1 MVAAA
6 ANDGGERRVPWIAGG
21 MHYWRVA
28 KADWAG
34 ALKGLHAQGFMI
46 VETPV
51 PWRLHASSGSSSSGS
66 SSSGSSSSGSSPGA
80 SASSLDFRGD
90 LDLPAFIAAARA
102 AGLLV
107 SLRVGPTVNAELTS
121 FGLPDHVLADP
132 AVPAI
137 TSRNTHAWLPSPPRA
152 FEIPSY
158 ASSAFHQHVKQW
170 FAQLGRA
177 LSSHLDGVVALG
189 VDHHAQVFY
198 RSGAFD
204 LDYHPDALAWWR
216 DSTGLGDPPR
226 AWDTADR
233 GRCAAWVRFKEH
245 YLARALS
252 TFAQS
257 LEATPLAG
265 IAHTHALAPGHF
277 ALNASRE
284 LAHAIGGPVG
294 ISAYASRKQLRAL
307 RRNALAI
314 AGTANTRAC
323 PVPLALEVS
332 AGFPAW
338 FPPPDLVESEEK
350 SRSGFPAVNRGT
362 SDTTR
367 DRDQLLTVLAAGVR
381 GFTLQPVVER
391 DRHYGA
397 PLRSDGTVEPHAAW
411 LAPLISALNEVDWPT
426 LRRAAP
432 VALVDTRADLR
443 FGIATSLAEPFTP
456 ALAEILNLGP
466 GGIAELGS
474 DEDAPLARRWQDAV
488 CSALEIAQVPYVIV
502 DEATPEDELAG
513 YRAVIAPTL
522 QRIDRGLWQRLR
534 ALAEHKRAIV
544 VIGPTTP
551 THDELGQPLPH
562 DSPPKRIGKIREGS
576 LDDLPGLAGD
586 LAGLVEQSDTWQI
599 ERPDDVRCFAY
610 ADAASV
616 RAVIVVND
624 SAKAVSAA
632 LLAEG
637 RALRDPL
644 SKETVAI
651 ADGRAILSVAPYGVR
666 FLIVER

>member
-1 MVAAA
+1 MEQRRRSWFDERGLVIAAA

-28 KADWAG
+28 RADWAS
-34 ALKGLHAQGFMI
+34 ALRAVHGQGFTI

-51 PWRLHASSGSSSSGS
+51 PWRVHASTT
-66 SSSGSSSSGSSPGA
+66 GA
-80 SASSLDFRGD
+80 LDFKGD

-102 AGLLV
+102 EGLLV
-107 SLRVGPTVNAELTS
+107 SLRVGPTVNAELPS
-121 FGLPDHVLADP
+121 FGLPDRVLADP

-137 TSRNTHAWLPSPPRA
+137 TSRNTHAWMPAPPRA

-158 ASSAFHQHVKQW
+158 ASTAFHSHVKQW
-170 FAQLGRA
+170 FAALGSA
-177 LSSHLDGVVALG
+177 LSSHLDGVIALG
-189 VDHHAQVFY
+189 VDHQAQLFY
-198 RSGAFD
+198 RLGAYD

-216 DSTGLGDPPR
+216 DSTGLGEPPR
-226 AWDTADR
+226 AWDAGDR

-252 TFAQS
+252 VFAQA
-257 LEATPLAG
+257 LEASPFAG
-265 IAHTHALAPGHF
+265 IAHTHALAPGPF
-277 ALNASRE
+277 ALNSSRE
-284 LAHAIGGPVG
+284 MAHSVGGPVG
-294 ISAYASRKQLRAL
+294 ISAYAKRTHFRGL
-307 RRNALAI
+307 RRNALAL

-338 FPPPDLVESEEK
+338 YPPPDASA
-350 SRSGFPAVNRGT
+350 PDA
-362 SDTTR
+362 TR
-367 DRDQLLTVLAAGVR
+367 DRDQLLTVLAAGAR
-381 GFTLQPVVER
+381 GFTLQPAVER
-391 DRHYGA
+391 DAHYGA
-397 PLRSDGTVEPHAAW
+397 PLRANGSVESHAAW
-411 LAPLISALNEVDWPT
+411 LAPLIAALNEVEWTT
-426 LRRAAP
+426 LRRATP

-474 DEDAPLARRWQDAV
+474 DADAPLARRWQDAV
-488 CSALEIAQVPYVIV
+488 CAALELAQVPYVIV
-502 DEATPEDELAG
+502 DEATPEDELAS

-534 ALAEHKRAIV
+534 AIAEHKRAIV

-562 DSPPKRIGKIREGS
+562 DSPSKRIGKIRDGS

-586 LAGLVEQSDTWQI
+586 LAGLVEQTDSWQI

-610 ADAASV
+610 ANDAGV
-616 RAVIVVND
+616 RAVFVTND
-624 SAKAVSAA
+624 APKAVTAI
-632 LLAEG
+632 LLADG
-637 RALRDPL
+637 NALRDPL
-644 SKETVAI
+644 SKETLPVTN
-651 ADGRAILSVAPYGVR
+651 GRATIALGPHAVR
-666 FLIVER
+666 LFVVEHYATK